1 MQAANEARGGEA
13 MYLMGIDIG
22 TTATKIILIDLDGH
36 VVASAEESS
45 TLLSQY
51 AGWAEEDA
59 NEWWQNVCRGVPRCL
74 EQAGIAAAQVAA
86 VAVSGMV
93 PTIVLL
99 DSQGSVLRNS
109 IQQNDARAIQE
120 IEYLRSRTDA
130 ADILRRT
137 GSAITQQT
145 IGTKIL
151 WLRRHEP
158 QVLENAV
165 HLMGSYEFITHR
177 LTGAFYLER
186 NWALESGYFDL
197 YKED

>member
-1 MQAANEARGGEA
+1 

-36 VVASAEESS
+36 VVASAEEPS
-45 TLLSQY
+45 TLLSQH

-59 NEWWQNVCRGVPRCL
+59 NEWWQNVCRGVPQCIQR
-74 EQAGIAAAQVAA
+74 AGISASQVGA
-86 VAVSGMV
+86 VGVSGMV

-99 DSQGSVLRNS
+99 DKNDRVLRNS

-120 IEYLRSRTDA
+120 IEYLRSRTDS

-151 WLRRHEP
+151 WLRRHEFTS
-158 QVLENAV
+158 A
-165 HLMGSYEFITHR
+165 G
-177 LTGAFYLER
+177 
-186 NWALESGYFDL
+186 
-197 YKED
+197 